1 VSNSVE
7 VRKLSKYFSARVSIS
22 GGKPNWFMKLI
33 FGSSLSGRVK
43 VSRIT
48 ALDSVSF
55 SVKRGEIFG
64 LLGPNGSGKTTLLK
78 ILSTALLPD
87 EGDAYIHGYSVTK
100 EAENVRKLITTNFS
114 LIGNPYWTARQML
127 EYWAILNDEDPSE
140 IKQRINKVLD
150 LVGLSERADE
160 VVSRYSM
167 GMKVRLNLAASFLID
182 RKVMLLDEPLLGID
196 PFAAKE
202 LRKVIRDKAKEGRT
216 IVLAT
221 NMIKDIE
228 EMCDKVCILYKGR
241 VVAIGTPEML
251 RKIVGGIESV
261 YVVVRDI
268 SVEKLKEALDDS
280 EVLTISLLKEEVESG
295 GVSLKISTRD
305 SVLVLD
311 RLLDY
316 AKNTG
321 GKVISVNVSGPS
333 LEDVI
338 IKLLNKGKEYER

>member
-1 VSNSVE
+1 MSNSVE